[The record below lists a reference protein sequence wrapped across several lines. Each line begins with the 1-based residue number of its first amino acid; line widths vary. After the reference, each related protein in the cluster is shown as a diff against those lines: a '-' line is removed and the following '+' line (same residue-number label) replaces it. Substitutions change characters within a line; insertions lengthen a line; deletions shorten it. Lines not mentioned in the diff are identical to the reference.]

1 MLKKSASSVLNIR
14 EAYLVKR
21 RSFRTRTFH
30 ASRTTRMAFL
40 SILEETFS
48 SMSHARTIEVLACQ
62 LDSPHP
68 ARGGSV

>member
-30 ASRTTRMAFL
+30 ASRFTNDEDGLFEHPAGV
-40 SILEETFS
+40 FS
-48 SMSHARTIEVLACQ
+48 RGAQERTIDML
-62 LDSPHP
+62 
-68 ARGGSV
+68 RGNIVFL